1 MSNKIIV
8 VGVNYREIL
17 VEGDMGNFIMN
28 GKLFDSKISIDNL
41 CRFFSNHRIMAYAVY
56 DG

>member
-1 MSNKIIV
+1 MKIIV
-8 VGVNYREIL
+8 VGVNYREVFI
-17 VEGDMGNFIMN
+17 EGTKVNFIMN

-56 DG
+56 DS